1 MHWVILMACVGN
13 FDNLPE
19 TRALQVGLGVKNPP
33 VNAGDARDHRFGPW
47 VGKIPW
53 TRKWQLTPVFLPG
66 KFHGQRSLVD
76 YSLWSH
82 KRVRQHLLW
91 QSSGEDSA
99 LPLQRTHVGFL
110 VIELRSHMLHL
121 AAERKKKKSQT
132 VLSD

>member
-1 MHWVILMACVGN
+1 M
-13 FDNLPE
+13 
-19 TRALQVGLGVKNPP
+19 
-33 VNAGDARDHRFGPW
+33 
-47 VGKIPW
+47 
-53 TRKWQLTPVFLPG
+53 
-66 KFHGQRSLVD
+66 D

-132 VLSD
+132 GLSD

>member
-1 MHWVILMACVGN
+1 MSIDYLSYTNYSKLPWWLHGKKSAYQCRRRG
-13 FDNLPE
+13 FD
-19 TRALQVGLGVKNPP
+19 
-33 VNAGDARDHRFGPW
+33 PW
-47 VGKIPW
+47 VGNIPW
-53 TRKWQLTPVFLPG
+53 RRKWQLTPVFLPG

-132 VLSD
+132 GLSD